1 MKLPGKPAAW
11 LAGLAAAILLFFF
24 LILPGIVR
32 NVAVDGIE
40 RATGRKATIDR
51 IFLNPFTMSAEVN
64 GFRLT
69 ERDKDKTFASFSSVR
84 VKVSPASIVKRA
96 LIVSRLRVTSP
107 YVHLVRTG
115 PNAYNFSDLLTGKK
129 SDKKG
134 NFQFSINNIEVGNGA
149 VDFRDQAAAAATDHT
164 VRRMEL
170 SIPFISNIPYL
181 ADIHVA
187 PRFDAFIN
195 GARFSAQGRLRPLAK
210 AAETSV
216 IVNLK
221 DADLPFYAAYFPVTL
236 PIAVRSGRLTASTE
250 LTYRVSAKA
259 RPEVTV
265 TGALALKDLLVQD
278 RKGAP
283 LIGLGMGMVRINRA
297 DIMARS
303 FDLASVETAGLTL
316 HPSRDEKGLWTW
328 QRLFPKQDSA
338 VENKGKKDQVR
349 PLLRIARVRSWGGKV
364 VFNDRLPAGGFA
376 SELGAINLDL
386 NGFST
391 EQGKTAALE
400 LSLRSARNETVA
412 VKGDLGVSPPAMK
425 AQLDVRAI
433 DLGAY
438 HPYLVGQLAAPVTG
452 RLDAAASLLFAEES
466 GLVLDN
472 VTLALHGL
480 AADFGNR
487 EGIKL
492 SEVSL
497 AGGKV
502 NLKEK
507 RAEIESVR
515 LSGGD
520 IRLSREQG
528 GKMSFERLLVAKPAA
543 KVRPDVKA
551 SAAPGFGYRI
561 KRIEGEKLD
570 ITFRDR
576 SKQGSPAFP
585 LRRLSFS
592 LQEVTGPTAGRIP
605 FSLAASYGKK
615 GSIGASGTVLPS
627 PLKARANLELKR
639 IPLRDFDAYLPD
651 DLAVSI
657 AGGAVDSRLILD
669 LARTSGK
676 LTGAFAGSLGVRSF
690 YCLDTREN
698 EDLLKWERLQ
708 LNGIRGAISPFSLA
722 IGDISLSKYYSRI
735 IIGKDGTLNLQNL
748 RVKKP
753 APAGAEQP
761 AQAAPAEAKP
771 AQPGQKPSIRIGTI
785 TLQGGTMVFS
795 DQHLRAPFTTTF
807 YNLGGRVSGLT
818 SEESRVAG
826 VDLRGNLENRSPL
839 SITGSINPLRKDLFV
854 DLTINFSDIELT
866 PATPY
871 TGTFLGYEVEK
882 GKLFLAL
889 KYHIEN
895 KELKSENKIFF
906 DQLTFGKKVE
916 SDKATSLPVRLAV
929 ALLKDRKGEIHLDLP
944 VTGRTD
950 DPQFSVWGLVFKVLK
965 NLLVKAAT
973 SPFALLQAAF
983 GGKEDFS
990 GVYFSPGSADLSP
1003 QERDKLLNL
1012 AKAVKD
1018 RPELNMEITGYVD
1031 KEKDPEGYRKELL
1044 DRKLK
1049 AEKFLALVKQKKNAP
1064 GQTPET
1070 TEILPNERSVYLKAV
1085 YRKEKFPKPRTIIG
1099 TQKDLPD
1106 DEMRK
1111 LIYTH
1116 TVVGEAELQALA
1128 RQRAAAVHGFLVEQG
1143 KINRERLF
1151 LKYGNIYKA
1160 PEEGRSASR
1169 VEFGALVK

>member
-1 MKLPGKPAAW
+1 MRLPGKPVRW
-11 LAGLAAAILLFFF
+11 CAGLTVALLLFFI
-24 LILPGIVR
+24 LVLPGIVR
-32 NVAVDGIE
+32 DMAVDRIQQ
-40 RATGRKATIDR
+40 ATGRKAAISR
-51 IFLNPFTMSAEVN
+51 ITLNPFTLSAEIT
-64 GFRLT
+64 GFRLA
-69 ERDKDKTFASFSSVR
+69 EKDPEKTFVSFSSVS
-84 VKVSPASIVKRA
+84 VKVSPASVTKRA
-96 LIVSRLRVTSP
+96 LIVSRLRVTAP
-107 YVHLVRTG
+107 YLHLVRTA
-115 PNAYNFSDLLTGKK
+115 PNAYNFSDLVSGRK
-129 SDKKG
+129 SDKGGK
-134 NFQFSINNIEVGNGA
+134 FQFSINNIEVGNGA
-149 VDFRDQAAAAATDHT
+149 VDFRDQAAAAPTDHT

-170 SIPFISNIPYL
+170 SVPFISNIPYL

-221 DADLPFYAAYFPVTL
+221 DADLPFYAAYFPVTI
-236 PIAVRSGRLTASTE
+236 PIAVRSGTLTASTE
-250 LTYRVSAKA
+250 LTYRVSANA

-283 LIGLGMGMVRINRA
+283 LVGLGMGTVQVNRA

-328 QRLFPKQDSA
+328 QRLFPKQASA
-338 VENKGKKDQVR
+338 KENKEKKDQEL
-349 PLLRIARVRSWGGKV
+349 PLLRIARVRSRGGKV
-364 VFNDRLPAGGFA
+364 VLNDRLPARGFA
-376 SELGAINLDL
+376 TELAAINLDL
-386 NGFST
+386 DRFST
-391 EQGKTAALE
+391 EQGKTAALD
-400 LSLRSARNETVA
+400 LSLRSARGETIA
-412 VKGDLGVSPPAMK
+412 VKGDLGVSPPVFK
-425 AQLDVRAI
+425 AQLDARAI

-438 HPYLVGQLAAPVTG
+438 YPYLAKRFASPLTG
-452 RLDAAASLLFAEES
+452 RLDSSTKMSYSQETGLL
-466 GLVLDN
+466 LDGF
-472 VTLALHGL
+472 TLAGHDL
-480 AADFGNR
+480 AAKTDKN
-487 EGIKL
+487 EGLRL
-492 SEVSL
+492 SEVSVKGASL
-497 AGGKV
+497 S
-502 NLKEK
+502 LKQS
-507 RAEIESVR
+507 RAEVESIF
-515 LSGGD
+515 LSGGT
-520 IRLSREQG
+520 IRQARDKSGQF
-528 GKMSFERLLVAKPAA
+528 SFQKFLLGERGLKEVLAEKS
-543 KVRPDVKA
+543 A
-551 SAAPGFGYRI
+551 SKTRFAYRL
-561 KRIEGEKLD
+561 KRVEGEKLD
-570 ITFRDR
+570 VTFIDR
-576 SKQGSPAFP
+576 TRAGDPSFP
-585 LRRLSFS
+585 LRSLKFS
-592 LQEVTGPTAGRIP
+592 LQEITGPTAGRIP
-605 FSLAASYGKK
+605 FSLAASYGRK
-615 GSIGASGTVLPS
+615 GSIGVSGTVLPS
-627 PLKARANLELKR
+627 PLKARASVELKR
-639 IPLRDFDAYLPD
+639 IPLRDFNAYIPD

-657 AGGAVDSRLILD
+657 AGGAVDSRLNLD

-748 RVKKP
+748 RVKKT
-753 APAGAEQP
+753 APASPEQP

-771 AQPGQKPSIRIGTI
+771 ARPGQKPSIRIGTI

-871 TGTFLGYEVEK
+871 TGTFLGYEVDK

-950 DPQFSVWGLVFKVLK
+950 DPHFSVWGLVFKVLK

-983 GGKEDFS
+983 SGKEDFS
-990 GVYFSPGSADLSP
+990 GVYFAPGSADLSP

-1012 AKAVKD
+1012 AKAVQD

-1031 KEKDPEGYRKELL
+1031 KEKDPEGYRRELL
-1044 DRKLK
+1044 EKKLR
-1049 AEKFLALVKQKKNAP
+1049 AEKFLALVKQKKNTP
-1064 GQTPET
+1064 GQTPEN
-1070 TEILPNERSVYLKAV
+1070 TEILPNERSSYLKTV
-1085 YRKEKFPKPRTIIG
+1085 YRKENFPKPRNLVG
-1099 TQKDLPD
+1099 MQKELPD
-1106 DEMRK
+1106 EEMRK
-1111 LIYTH
+1111 LIFTH
-1116 TVVGEAELQALA
+1116 TVVGETELQALA
-1128 RQRAAAVHGFLVEQG
+1128 RQRAAAVHGFLVEQA
-1143 KINRERLF
+1143 KLSRERLF

-1160 PEEGRSASR
+1160 PEEGRNASR